1 MSNFQKKV
9 AQLTKNKGTDE
20 VEQVS
25 LTEKLQ
31 NTLSELKEVM
41 EQRRDKVEQLHRE
54 IADIE
59 KENEQLQATI
69 ENLLEGF

>member
-1 MSNFQKKV
+1 M

-20 VEQVS
+20 VEKVS

-31 NTLSELKEVM
+31 NTLKELKEVM

>member
-1 MSNFQKKV
+1 MSNFNKKM

-31 NTLSELKEVM
+31 NTLKELKEVM
-41 EQRRDKVEQLHRE
+41 EQRREKVEQLHSE
-54 IADIE
+54 IAAVDE
-59 KENEQLQATI
+59 EDEEVTATV
-69 ENLLEGF
+69 EDLLEGF

>member
-1 MSNFQKKV
+1 MSNFNKKM

-31 NTLSELKEVM
+31 NTLKELKEVM
-41 EQRRDKVEQLHRE
+41 EQRREKVEQLHRE

>member
-1 MSNFQKKV
+1 MSNFNKKM

-31 NTLSELKEVM
+31 NTLKELREVM
-41 EQRRDKVEQLHRE
+41 EQRREKVELLHRE
-54 IADIE
+54 IAEIE

>member
-1 MSNFQKKV
+1 MSNFNKKM

-31 NTLSELKEVM
+31 NTLKELKEVM

>member
-1 MSNFQKKV
+1 MSNFQKKM

-31 NTLSELKEVM
+31 NTLKELKEVM

>member
-1 MSNFQKKV
+1 MSNFQKKM
-9 AQLTKNKGTDE
+9 AQLNQNKGTDE

-31 NTLSELKEVM
+31 NTLKELKEVM

-54 IADIE
+54 IAEIE

>member
-1 MSNFQKKV
+1 MSNFQKKM
-9 AQLTKNKGTDE
+9 AQLNQNKGTDE

-31 NTLSELKEVM
+31 NTLKELKEVM

>member
-1 MSNFQKKV
+1 M
-9 AQLTKNKGTDE
+9 AQLNQNKGTDE

-31 NTLSELKEVM
+31 NTLKELKEVM

-69 ENLLEGF
+69 ENLLEGFS

>member
-1 MSNFQKKV
+1 M
-9 AQLTKNKGTDE
+9 AQLTKSKGTDE

-31 NTLSELKEVM
+31 NTLKELKEVM

>member
-1 MSNFQKKV
+1 M

-31 NTLSELKEVM
+31 NTLKELREVM
-41 EQRRDKVEQLHRE
+41 EQRREKVELLHRE
-54 IADIE
+54 IAEIE

>member
-1 MSNFQKKV
+1 MSNFNKKM

-31 NTLSELKEVM
+31 NTLKELKEVM
-41 EQRRDKVEQLHRE
+41 EQRREKVELLHRE
-54 IADIE
+54 IAEIE